1 MVGLARGFLA
11 AGAAAAVVSLWRV
24 DDASTAALFSCMYGH
39 LVQGVSVPRALRLA
53 MLSLACRG
61 TSQHGSETDVA
72 GDHHPEWK
80 GPMHWAGF
88 QVVGASTHLPLAP

>member
-1 MVGLARGFLA
+1 M
-11 AGAAAAVVSLWRV
+11 VSLWRV